1 MLSTAAVAGEIAS
14 EEECAVESVAIADA
28 YGRAMHWIR
37 QSNLESLPLHHQLL
51 YELIRGSGS
60 VTPQELHQRYEAVS
74 EAVYE
79 DRDRVPIGKR
89 ARRNKLRKLDEYG
102 LIEIVGEN
110 RHRKYRVADERVT
123 SNQNFEFHDRY
134 AI

>member
-1 MLSTAAVAGEIAS
+1 V
-14 EEECAVESVAIADA
+14 
-28 YGRAMHWIR
+28 
-37 QSNLESLPLHHQLL
+37 L
-51 YELIRGSGS
+51 YELIRESGS

-89 ARRNKLRKLDEYG
+89 SRRNKLRKLDEYG
-102 LIEIVGEN
+102 LYEIVGEN